1 MVILAWLNNSTL
13 PPNLTT
19 ELYALIAYLQS
30 ISCLTQLSQLTG
42 AKGCWETRQISQKN
56 ITSMYT
62 YNLSFPF
69 PFLQGVA
76 NGNSSMAQ
84 QFHPASKPNHRAL
97 CFDCLSSK
105 HLLPNTTV
113 TTHWGKGLLG
123 NKADFTKE
131 HYIHVHIQPLLPLPF
146 PLNSLHTGK
155 QLCAQ

>member
-1 MVILAWLNNSTL
+1 MSWIDNGFRVQQMVILAWLNNSTL

-69 PFLQGVA
+69 PFLSTPYIQVNNYVHSNISPLIVILQCLRCTVHFIVSEYARLVQVLGQ
-76 NGNSSMAQ
+76 AQ
-84 QFHPASKPNHRAL
+84 PTSECQLCSLLIYTSAL
-97 CFDCLSSK
+97 C
-105 HLLPNTTV
+105 
-113 TTHWGKGLLG
+113 GK
-123 NKADFTKE
+123 
-131 HYIHVHIQPLLPLPF
+131 
-146 PLNSLHTGK
+146 
-155 QLCAQ
+155 